1 MAPEEKAG
9 GLIMPKLDV
18 FAFGVILLEIMSGKE
33 VVSFCRTADQTGTNT
48 LKKTL
53 LPDVISSILAD
64 KEPGRRL
71 RAWMNPLLGDSAPL
85 GYTLKT
91 TELAKEYVDLDPNS
105 RPNMSKVAS
114 TLSKILLNSQPQ
126 EKSILAV
133 KSLFTTMESR
143 TNLSWNQPKLLVYE
157 LLIA

>member
-1 MAPEEKAG
+1 M
-9 GLIMPKLDV
+9 
-18 FAFGVILLEIMSGKE
+18 
-33 VVSFCRTADQTGTNT
+33 VSFCQTADRTGTNC

-53 LPDVISSILAD
+53 LPDVISSILAG

-71 RAWMNPLLGDSAPL
+71 RAWINPLLGDSAPL

-91 TELAKEYVDLDPNS
+91 AELAKDCVDLDPNS
-105 RPNMSKVAS
+105 RPNMSKIAL

-143 TNLSWNQPKLLVYE
+143 TNLS
-157 LLIA
+157 